1 MHFILS
7 ALIIIGAIIDAM
19 LGFGFLF
26 DPGGTGGDFGLQTM
40 GVAGLSAMRADFS
53 AFFLVSAAC
62 MAWGGWRRRGGV
74 LLVPLALF
82 SVAFIGRL
90 INLIVAGTYDLWWMP
105 MLVELAHIIVLT
117 VAVRRWP
124 APAEG
129 LSARV

>member
-1 MHFILS
+1 MNLILS
-7 ALIIIGAIIDAM
+7 ALIIIGAVVDAM

-26 DPGGTGGDFGLQTM
+26 DPAGSGIDFGLQST
-40 GVAGLSAMRADFS
+40 GAAGLSSLRADFS

-90 INLIVAGTYDLWWMP
+90 INLIVVGTYDLWWMP
-105 MLVELAHIIVLT
+105 MLVELAHIIVLAI
-117 VAVRRWP
+117 AVRRWP
-124 APAEG
+124 APALG
-129 LSARV
+129 LSARL